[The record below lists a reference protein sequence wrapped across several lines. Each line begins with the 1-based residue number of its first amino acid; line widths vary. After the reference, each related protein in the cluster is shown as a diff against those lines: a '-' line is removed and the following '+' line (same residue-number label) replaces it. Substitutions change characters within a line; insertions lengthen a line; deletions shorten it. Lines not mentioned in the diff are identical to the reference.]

1 MKKNEYGLFTA
12 ITMIIGIVIGS
23 GIFFKSDNILIATG
37 GSISLGILV
46 FCIASIAIIFGS
58 LTIAE
63 LASRNSKEGGIIAY
77 AEEYYSKA
85 VACSFG
91 WMNTFIYYPA
101 LLAVVGWVTG
111 IYTCMLFEIEG
122 TLEKQICIGLF
133 VILLFFLLNIL
144 SAKLG
149 GYFQNLATVIKLIPL
164 VMIAVIGVT
173 FGHASSINLTDV
185 TNMQSFAWIS
195 AIAPISFSFDGWI
208 IATSIGHEIKD
219 SKKNLPIA
227 LIVAPIIILIIYIV
241 YFVGISIYIGPEKI
255 MALGDSHVDV
265 IANNLFGSMGAK
277 ILLIFVITSVL
288 GAANGLVLAMLRM
301 PYSLAKREMF
311 PYSNKVSK
319 FNEKLGIPVI
329 SSFIAIGICFI
340 LIIMHYLTQKFNL
353 LPNSDISE
361 IAVTI
366 NYVIYILLY
375 YKVLKMGLRK
385 EIKSKFR
392 GIVCPVMAI
401 LGSFIIL
408 LGSICNPLFIL
419 YIIICGMVTGT
430 AILFWKN
437 KENKKGDHIKNT
449 INIIEEI

>member
-23 GIFFKSDNILIATG
+23 GIFFKSDNILVATG
-37 GSISLGILV
+37 GSTSLGILV

-91 WMNTFIYYPA
+91 WMHTFIYYPA
-101 LLAVVGWVTG
+101 LLVVVGWVTG
-111 IYTCMLFEIEG
+111 IYTCMLFEIQG
-122 TLEKQICIGLF
+122 TLEKQIGIG
-133 VILLFFLLNIL
+133 VCAILVFFLLNML

-164 VMIAVIGVT
+164 IMIAVIGLVW
-173 FGHASSINLTDV
+173 GDVSSIKSTDI

-208 IATSIGHEIKD
+208 IATAVGHEIKD
-219 SKKNLPIA
+219 AKKNLPIA
-227 LIVAPIIILIIYIV
+227 LIVAPIVILVIYIL
-241 YFVGISIYIGPEKI
+241 YFVGISIYVGPEKI
-255 MALGDSHVDV
+255 MDLGDAHVNFV
-265 IANNLFGSMGAK
+265 ATNLFGPMGAK
-277 ILLIFVITSVL
+277 IVLIFVIISIL
-288 GAANGLVLAMLRM
+288 GATNGLVLGMSRM
-301 PYSLAKREMF
+301 PYSLAKRKMF

-319 FNEKLGIPVI
+319 MNEKLGIPLI
-329 SSFIAIGICFI
+329 SAFVSLGICSV
-340 LIIMHYLTQKFNL
+340 LVVAHYLTQKFGL

-361 IAVTI
+361 IAITM
-366 NYVIYILLY
+366 NYVLYVLLY

-392 GIVCPVMAI
+392 GIVCPIMAI
-401 LGSFIIL
+401 VGSFIIA
-408 LGSICNPLFIL
+408 LGSISNPLFIL
-419 YIIICGMVTGT
+419 YTIICAMLIGAAVV
-430 AILFWKN
+430 FS
-437 KENKKGDHIKNT
+437 KKQEKSINEHI
-449 INIIEEI
+449 

>member
-23 GIFFKSDNILIATG
+23 GIFFKSDNILVATG
-37 GSISLGILV
+37 GSVSLGVLV

-122 TLEKQICIGLF
+122 TLEKQIGIGIC

-164 VMIAVIGVT
+164 ILVAVIGVT
-173 FGHASSINLTDV
+173 FGHASNIKITDV

-227 LIVAPIIILIIYIV
+227 LIVAPIVILIIYIV
-241 YFVGISIYIGPEKI
+241 YFVGISLYIGPEKI
-255 MALGDSHVDV
+255 ISLGDAHVDV
-265 IANNLFGSMGAK
+265 VANSLFGSMGAK
-277 ILLIFVITSVL
+277 VLLIFVITSVL

-311 PYSNKVSK
+311 PYSDRVSE
-319 FNEKLGIPVI
+319 FNEKLGIPLI
-329 SSFIAIGICFI
+329 SAFIAIGICFI
-340 LIIMHYLTQKFNL
+340 VIIMHYLTQKFNL

-366 NYVIYILLY
+366 NYIIYILLY

-385 EIKSKFR
+385 EIKNKFR
-392 GIVCPVMAI
+392 GIVCPSMAI
-401 LGSFIIL
+401 LGSVIIL
-408 LGSICNPLFIL
+408 LGSISNPLFIL
-419 YIIICGMVTGT
+419 YAIICGIVTGS
-430 AILFWKN
+430 AVLFWKI
-437 KENKKGDHIKNT
+437 KENNGVKHINKKIM
-449 INIIEEI
+449 EI